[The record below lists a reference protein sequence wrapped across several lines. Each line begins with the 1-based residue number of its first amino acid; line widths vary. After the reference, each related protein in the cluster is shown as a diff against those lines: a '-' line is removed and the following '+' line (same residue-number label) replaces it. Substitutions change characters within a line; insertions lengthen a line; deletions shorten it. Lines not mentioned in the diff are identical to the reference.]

1 MNFTPLCKHLKF
13 FVGGLFWGFFP
24 PCNLLLKMA
33 RLLWHQFIQNVCFS
47 TGRLTFWLLSVI
59 VHTKKLL
66 QAFYKFA
73 ETIATL

>member
-1 MNFTPLCKHLKF
+1 
-13 FVGGLFWGFFP
+13 
-24 PCNLLLKMA
+24 MA

-66 QAFYKFA
+66 QVFYKFA